1 MSKTYTE
8 EEVREIVANT
18 ERHMAE
24 SLALSLGHR
33 MQVPE
38 DWGELL
44 REVRSR
50 CNGPPED
57 QNPASWRVY
66 AALRTLDRDWDEL
79 TPNHEDMAR
88 NILRVFAHRIRKS
101 PAAEGDGE

>member
-18 ERHMAE
+18 ERHMAD

-57 QNPASWRVY
+57 QDPASWRVY

-88 NILRVFAHRIRKS
+88 NILRVFAQRIRKP
-101 PAAEGDGE
+101 PAAEADGE